1 MRILVSVAFGVT
13 LFVAV
18 SLALNINDSD
28 LGRMEFGITFIARV
42 LGIFMAAVSSFVL
55 LLKGIDGATMEK
67 MIPMTLPLLAG
78 VVLIEP
84 HWTIALALAVV
95 VLGVSIGHIIQT
107 TIAARQGSEKPSSEA
122 RQVPED
128 LV

>member
-1 MRILVSVAFGVT
+1 MRILVSVAFGVS
-13 LFVAV
+13 LFASIVLVA
-18 SLALNINDSD
+18 DMREPD
-28 LGRMEFGITFIARV
+28 LMRMEFGITFIARV

-107 TIAARQGSEKPSSEA
+107 TIASRRASEKPSSEA